1 MWAVGELELDHVLHV
16 SGGSFGGLDTLE
28 YGRMNPNREIPTICD
43 DSLVLWESHAIVRY
57 LAQSYGQGK
66 LWPLN
71 PAERAVSD
79 QWMEW
84 CKSHAFPAVF
94 PLFLGTVRTEPE
106 KRDMA
111 AIAEKAE
118 QAGKLLRILDDRLG
132 EVPYIAKA
140 EGSCPVFTDAD
151 GYAVNILAEDQRH
164 AATIFASQE
173 VDRFSCVEWSI
184 GPAGNPVFS
193 DAASWVDCS
202 LYNRIDAG
210 DHWILIGQTVEFD
223 SKAKPLLGYGRGSY
237 FTASLEHSASK
248 DTGSRT

>member
-1 MWAVGELELDHVLHV
+1 MWAVGEIKLDHVLHV

-111 AIAEKAE
+111 AIAAKAE

-132 EVPYIAKA
+132 EVPYIAGDA
-140 EGSCPVFTDAD
+140 FTMGDIPL
-151 GYAVNILAEDQRH
+151 GAVIYRYLNVDVERPPLNNISTWYDRLCARPAFQQH
-164 AATIFASQE
+164 VMNFFGTNPQE
-173 VDRFSCVEWSI
+173 WQE
-184 GPAGNPVFS
+184 
-193 DAASWVDCS
+193 
-202 LYNRIDAG
+202 
-210 DHWILIGQTVEFD
+210 
-223 SKAKPLLGYGRGSY
+223 
-237 FTASLEHSASK
+237 LERKS
-248 DTGSRT
+248 

>member
-1 MWAVGELELDHVLHV
+1 MLEIWGRKYSSCVIPVMWAVGEIELDHVLHV

-94 PLFLGTVRTEPE
+94 PLFLSTVRTEPE

-111 AIAEKAE
+111 AIAAKAE
-118 QAGKLLRILDDRLG
+118 EAGKLLRILDDRLG
-132 EVPYIAKA
+132 DIPL
-140 EGSCPVFTDAD
+140 G
-151 GYAVNILAEDQRH
+151 AVIYRYFNVD
-164 AATIFASQE
+164 
-173 VDRFSCVEWSI
+173 VDRPALNNISAWYDKLCTRPAFQQHVMNFFGTNPQEW
-184 GPAGNPVFS
+184 
-193 DAASWVDCS
+193 
-202 LYNRIDAG
+202 
-210 DHWILIGQTVEFD
+210 
-223 SKAKPLLGYGRGSY
+223 
-237 FTASLEHSASK
+237 LELERKS
-248 DTGSRT
+248 

>member
-1 MWAVGELELDHVLHV
+1 MWAVGEIKLDHVLHV

-94 PLFLGTVRTEPE
+94 PLFLSTVRTEPE

-111 AIAEKAE
+111 AIAAKAE
-118 QAGKLLRILDDRLG
+118 EAGKLLRILDDRLG
-132 EVPYIAKA
+132 DIPL
-140 EGSCPVFTDAD
+140 G
-151 GYAVNILAEDQRH
+151 AVIYRYFNVD
-164 AATIFASQE
+164 
-173 VDRFSCVEWSI
+173 VDRPALNNISAWYDKLCTRPAFQQHVMNFFGTNPQEW
-184 GPAGNPVFS
+184 
-193 DAASWVDCS
+193 
-202 LYNRIDAG
+202 
-210 DHWILIGQTVEFD
+210 
-223 SKAKPLLGYGRGSY
+223 
-237 FTASLEHSASK
+237 LELERKS
-248 DTGSRT
+248 

>member
-1 MWAVGELELDHVLHV
+1 MLEVWGRKYSSCVIPVMWAVGELELDHVLHV

-28 YGRMNPNREIPTICD
+28 YGRMNPNREIPTIRD
-43 DSLVLWESHAIVRY
+43 DGLVLWESHAIVRY

-94 PLFLGTVRTEPE
+94 PLFWGTVRTEPE

-132 EVPYIAKA
+132 EVPYIAGDA
-140 EGSCPVFTDAD
+140 FTMGDIPL
-151 GYAVNILAEDQRH
+151 GAVIYRYLNVDVERPPLNNISTWYDRLCARPAFQQH
-164 AATIFASQE
+164 VMNFFGTNPQE
-173 VDRFSCVEWSI
+173 WQE
-184 GPAGNPVFS
+184 
-193 DAASWVDCS
+193 
-202 LYNRIDAG
+202 
-210 DHWILIGQTVEFD
+210 
-223 SKAKPLLGYGRGSY
+223 
-237 FTASLEHSASK
+237 LERKS
-248 DTGSRT
+248 